1 MCLLRTLF
9 GGQRAPRSDEPDDH
23 AIAWEQIPPA
33 VRDTIG
39 GGALPRGHSVW
50 RCPRHD
56 GRGGVV
62 IGWWWLDEN
71 GELVE
76 AFW

>member
-1 MCLLRTLF
+1 MGMLRAFL
-9 GGQRAPRSDEPDDH
+9 GGHRAPWSDEPDDH
-23 AIAWEQIPPA
+23 AVAWDQLPQPI
-33 VRDTIG
+33 RDAI
-39 GGALPRGHSVW
+39 GGALPSGHSVW

-62 IGWWWLDEN
+62 IEWWWLDER